1 MQRML
6 VGVVA
11 PGRGLGSVVMTGS
24 ELARL
29 SELLG
34 FDAVP
39 GTLNVRFDAPVARD
53 DGWRFLASSEVGPD
67 WEEST
72 GQTGYHY
79 VPVLVA
85 GRYRAV
91 AFQADEP
98 GESGYPTDQVELI
111 CEAHLRCELGLADG
125 DEISFSVSA

>member
-1 MQRML
+1 MNGTFTGM
-6 VGVVA
+6 VE
-11 PGRGLGSVVMTGS
+11 PGRGLGSAVMTGA

-39 GTLNVRFDAPVARD
+39 GTLNVRFDAPVLRD
-53 DGWRFLASSEVGPD
+53 GSWSFLAASEIAPG
-67 WEEST
+67 WEEAT

-79 VPVLVA
+79 LPVLVA
-85 GRYRAV
+85 GRFRAI

-98 GESGYPTDQVELI
+98 AEPGYPADQVELI
-111 CEAHLRCELGLADG
+111 CEAHLRRELGLADG